1 MRQSLN
7 RSAVIF
13 LCEVMLVS
21 GMLLLPFARSCF
33 AQSDGR
39 MRQYMFNQL
48 DFNPGYAGS
57 QGLVNVYAI
66 ARQQWVGYGKG
77 APQTFFVNF
86 DIPFS
91 YRQLSQM
98 SPGKKVQYS
107 HGLGLH
113 LMRDAIGF
121 GATNGVELSYSARFH
136 LRALGSLAFG
146 LGLRALNDQFK
157 AQWLTVDP
165 SDNDPAIPKANANG
179 IAFDVSFGLYYTA
192 RSMYFGVSGQ
202 NLLGPELRSSLSK
215 SVSKT
220 GRVNYARQ
228 YYMVGGYDLNVSSR
242 WNLEPSFLART
253 DLQQYLLSLTL
264 AAQYNNLF
272 WFGVSYHVFESVGA
286 LAGIK
291 LFDTFRIGYSYDYPT
306 GAMGQF
312 TSGSHEIIV
321 GYSFGFEK
329 QTRPQQYKSIRYL

>member
-1 MRQSLN
+1 MRQFLTC
-7 RSAVIF
+7 RALVFLCKVAALGIF
-13 LCEVMLVS
+13 LVSLVPTVS
-21 GMLLLPFARSCF
+21 

-57 QGLVNVYAI
+57 QGLINVYAL

-86 DIPFS
+86 DVPFS
-91 YRQLSQM
+91 YRKLSQM
-98 SPGKKVQYS
+98 SPGKKMQYS

-121 GATNGVELSYSARFH
+121 GATNGIELSYSGRFH
-136 LRALGSLAFG
+136 LRALGSLALG
-146 LGLRALNDQFK
+146 LGIRALNDQFD
-157 AQWLTVDP
+157 AQWQTVDP
-165 SDNDPAIPKANANG
+165 ADNDPAIPKAKANG
-179 IAFDVSFGLYYTA
+179 VSFDVSFGIYYTA

-202 NLLGPELRSSLSK
+202 NLLGADLRKTLSSSISK
-215 SVSKT
+215 V
-220 GRVNYARQ
+220 GRINYARQ
-228 YYMVGGYDLNVSSR
+228 YYMVGGYELNVSSR

-264 AAQYNNLF
+264 NAQYNNLF
-272 WFGVSYHVFESVGA
+272 WFGVSYHVMESVGA

-291 LFDTFRIGYSYDYPT
+291 LFETFRVGYSYDYPT
-306 GAMGQF
+306 GAIRQF
-312 TSGSHEIIV
+312 TSGSHEIVI
-321 GYSFGFEK
+321 GYSFGVTK
-329 QTRPQQYKSIRYL
+329 QTHPKQYKSIRYL

>member
-1 MRQSLN
+1 MRQFLNWFSVVFSCKVAVLGVLFFSL
-7 RSAVIF
+7 SQ
-13 LCEVMLVS
+13 L
-21 GMLLLPFARSCF
+21 GF

-57 QGLVNVYAI
+57 QGMVNVYAL

-91 YRQLSQM
+91 YRKISQM
-98 SPGKKVQYS
+98 SPGKKMQYS

-121 GATNGVELSYSARFH
+121 GSTNGVELSYSGRFH
-136 LRALGSLAFG
+136 LRALGSLALG
-146 LGLRALNDQFK
+146 LGIRALNDQFD
-157 AQWLTVDP
+157 AQWQTVDP
-165 SDNDPAIPKANANG
+165 ADNDPAIPKAKANG
-179 IAFDVSFGLYYTA
+179 VAFDVSFGLYYTA

-202 NLLGPELRSSLSK
+202 NLLGADLRKSLS
-215 SVSKT
+215 SNVSKV

-264 AAQYNNLF
+264 NAQYNNLF
-272 WFGVSYHVFESVGA
+272 WFGVSYHVMESVGA

-306 GAMGQF
+306 GAISQF
-312 TSGSHEIIV
+312 TTGSHEIVV
-321 GYSFGFEK
+321 GYSFGLAK
-329 QTRPQQYKSIRYL
+329 QTHPQQYKSIRYL